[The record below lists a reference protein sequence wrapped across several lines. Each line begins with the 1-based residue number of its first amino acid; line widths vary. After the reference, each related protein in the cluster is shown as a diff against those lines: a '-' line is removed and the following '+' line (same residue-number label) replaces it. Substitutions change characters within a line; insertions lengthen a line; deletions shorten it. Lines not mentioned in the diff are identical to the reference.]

1 MRIYVTTDHVQFY
14 DESTD
19 RKKKLTLKYCNH
31 CYIFMT
37 EILLEFCHII
47 CMGVS
52 KTHIPSFLFSGLLTQ
67 GGKECEVLL
76 RADHGQ
82 AADRP
87 DYL

>member
-1 MRIYVTTDHVQFY
+1 
-14 DESTD
+14 
-19 RKKKLTLKYCNH
+19 
-31 CYIFMT
+31 MT
-37 EILLEFCHII
+37 EILLEFCHDII

-52 KTHIPSFLFSGLLTQ
+52 KTHMLSFLLSGLLTQ